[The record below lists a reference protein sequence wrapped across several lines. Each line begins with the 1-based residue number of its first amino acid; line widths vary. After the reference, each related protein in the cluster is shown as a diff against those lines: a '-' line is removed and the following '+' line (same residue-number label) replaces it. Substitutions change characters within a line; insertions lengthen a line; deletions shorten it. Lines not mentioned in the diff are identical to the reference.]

1 MNPEEVL
8 RIVEQIHLAR
18 KIDKETVFVGVEQAL
33 VIAARK
39 HSDAGDD
46 ANVEVYIDRQ
56 TGEINAYRDNVPL
69 TPEEISERIG
79 AQTAKQVI
87 IQKIRDAERDAIY
100 DEYAPQVEQIIVGK
114 VHRNEGGATLV
125 TLPNVE
131 AILPRSEKI
140 PGETLRPGVRA
151 RFLIVEVRKAGSKV
165 KVILSRSRPLLVKRL
180 FEQEVPE
187 IAEGVVEIKEVSR
200 EPGHR
205 AKIAVASDDPRID
218 LVGACVGMRGAR
230 SRNVTEELNGERV
243 DVVPWSDDPAQFIQS
258 ALKPSVV
265 DEVLLC
271 PMLGRAIVL
280 VQRDQRSLAIG
291 RRGQNVR
298 LASKL
303 CGWDVDIMTR
313 DELAK
318 MIDKA
323 MEAFV
328 QIEGVT
334 IDLANQLV
342 GEGVLSYD
350 DLSIV
355 ETDDLVELGGLTEEQ
370 ALAISAE
377 AERRA
382 EAADDLARVDGVS
395 REMAERL
402 VGGGVASYEEL
413 KTASI
418 DKLVESV
425 GVSEEEAQE
434 VVAVVK
440 RRDDALVEL
449 GKIKGVTRELA
460 ERLVGEG
467 FASYRELAD
476 APADKLARKL
486 GILREETQMIVD
498 EAKRRC
504 EAMDAAKP
512 VVPQEDANVVA
523 DGAAEDDASDAAN

>member
-46 ANVEVYIDRQ
+46 ANVDVHIDRQ

-69 TPEEISERIG
+69 TTEEIAERIG

-100 DEYAPQVEQIIVGK
+100 EEYAPQVDQLIVGK

-125 TLPNVE
+125 ALPNVE
-131 AILPRSEKI
+131 AILPHSEKI
-140 PGETLRPGVRA
+140 PGETLRVGDRV
-151 RFLIVEVRKAGSKV
+151 RFLVAEVRKAGSKV
-165 KVILSRSRPLLVKRL
+165 KVILSRSRPLLVRRL

-187 IAEGVVEIKEVSR
+187 IVEGVVEIKEVSR

-205 AKIAVASDDPRID
+205 AKIAVASNDPRID
-218 LVGACVGMRGAR
+218 LVGACVGVRGAR

-243 DVVPWSDDPAQFIQS
+243 DVVPWSEDPAQFIQS
-258 ALKPSVV
+258 ALKPAAV
-265 DEVLLC
+265 DEVILC

-313 DELAK
+313 DELDEMLA
-318 MIDKA
+318 KA

-334 IDLANQLV
+334 RDLADQLV

-370 ALAISAE
+370 ALAISDE

-382 EAADDLARVDGVS
+382 EAADDLTRVDGVS

-402 VGGGVASYEEL
+402 VGGGVSSYEEL
-413 KTASI
+413 TTASV
-418 DKLVESV
+418 DSLVESV
-425 GVSEEEAQE
+425 GVSEEEAQA

-440 RRDDALVEL
+440 RRGDALIEL
-449 GKIKGVTRELA
+449 SKIKGVTPDLA

-467 FASYRELAD
+467 IASCRALAD
-476 APADKLARKL
+476 VHVEKLARKL
-486 GILREETQMIVD
+486 GVMREKMQLIVE

-504 EAMDAAKP
+504 EALEASRTAVAQD
-512 VVPQEDANVVA
+512 VSEDGVSEDAR
-523 DGAAEDDASDAAN
+523 

>member
-46 ANVEVYIDRQ
+46 ANVEVHIDRQ

-69 TPEEISERIG
+69 TPEEIAERIG

-100 DEYAPQVEQIIVGK
+100 DEYAPLVDQLIVGK

-131 AILPRSEKI
+131 AILPHSEKI
-140 PGETLRPGVRA
+140 PGETLRPGDRA
-151 RFLIVEVRKAGSKV
+151 RFLVVEARKAGSRV
-165 KVILSRSRPLLVKRL
+165 KVILSRSRPLLVRRL

-258 ALKPSVV
+258 ALKPSAV
-265 DEVLLC
+265 DEVILC

-313 DELAK
+313 DELDEMLA
-318 MIDKA
+318 KA
-323 MEAFV
+323 MEAFI
-328 QIEGVT
+328 QIDGVT
-334 IDLANQLV
+334 RELADQLV

-355 ETDDLVELGGLTEEQ
+355 ETADLMELGGITEEE
-370 ALAISAE
+370 ALAIADE

-402 VGGGVASYEEL
+402 VGGGVSSYSELAVASVDAL
-413 KTASI
+413 VASA
-418 DKLVESV
+418 

-440 RRDDALVEL
+440 RRGEALAEL
-449 GKIKGVTRELA
+449 GKIKGVTPELA

-467 FASYRELAD
+467 IASCRDLAG
-476 APADKLARKL
+476 AAADKLARKL

-498 EAKRRC
+498 DAKRRC
-504 EAMDAAKP
+504 EALDAMQTSAP
-512 VVPQEDANVVA
+512 IDS
-523 DGAAEDDASDAAN
+523 DGAPAGDAESEAQ

>member
-46 ANVEVYIDRQ
+46 ANVEVHIDRQ

-69 TPEEISERIG
+69 TPEEIAERIG

-100 DEYAPQVEQIIVGK
+100 DEYAPLVDQIIVGK

-131 AILPRSEKI
+131 AILPHSEKI
-140 PGETLRPGVRA
+140 PGETLRPGDRA
-151 RFLIVEVRKAGSKV
+151 RFLVVEARKAGSRV
-165 KVILSRSRPLLVKRL
+165 KVILSRSRPLLVRRL

-258 ALKPSVV
+258 ALKPSAV
-265 DEVLLC
+265 DEVILC

-313 DELAK
+313 DELDEMLA
-318 MIDKA
+318 KA
-323 MEAFV
+323 MEAFI
-328 QIEGVT
+328 QIDGVT
-334 IDLANQLV
+334 RELADQLV

-355 ETDDLVELGGLTEEQ
+355 ETADLMELGGITEEE
-370 ALAISAE
+370 ALAIADE

-402 VGGGVASYEEL
+402 VGGGVSSYGELAVASVDSL
-413 KTASI
+413 VAST
-418 DKLVESV
+418 

-440 RRDDALVEL
+440 RRGEALAEL
-449 GKIKGVTRELA
+449 GKIKGVTPELA
-460 ERLVGEG
+460 ERLIGEG
-467 FASYRELAD
+467 IASCRDLAG
-476 APADKLARKL
+476 AAADKLARKL

-498 EAKRRC
+498 DAKRRC
-504 EAMDAAKP
+504 EALDAMQASAP
-512 VVPQEDANVVA
+512 VDS
-523 DGAAEDDASDAAN
+523 DGAPARDAESEAQ

>member
-69 TPEEISERIG
+69 TPEEIAERIG

-100 DEYAPQVEQIIVGK
+100 EEYAPQVDQLIVGK

-131 AILPRSEKI
+131 AILPHSEKI
-140 PGETLRPGVRA
+140 PGETLRAGDRV
-151 RFLIVEVRKAGSKV
+151 RFLVAEVRKAGSKV
-165 KVILSRSRPLLVKRL
+165 KVILSRSRPLLVRRL

-187 IAEGVVEIKEVSR
+187 IVEGVVEIKEVSR

-205 AKIAVASDDPRID
+205 AKIAVASNDPRID
-218 LVGACVGMRGAR
+218 LVGACVGVRGAR

-243 DVVPWSDDPAQFIQS
+243 DVVPWSDDPAQFIQA
-258 ALKPSVV
+258 ALKPAVV
-265 DEVLLC
+265 DEVILC

-313 DELAK
+313 DEL
-318 MIDKA
+318 D
-323 MEAFV
+323 
-328 QIEGVT
+328 
-334 IDLANQLV
+334 
-342 GEGVLSYD
+342 
-350 DLSIV
+350 
-355 ETDDLVELGGLTEEQ
+355 
-370 ALAISAE
+370 
-377 AERRA
+377 
-382 EAADDLARVDGVS
+382 
-395 REMAERL
+395 
-402 VGGGVASYEEL
+402 
-413 KTASI
+413 
-418 DKLVESV
+418 
-425 GVSEEEAQE
+425 
-434 VVAVVK
+434 
-440 RRDDALVEL
+440 
-449 GKIKGVTRELA
+449 
-460 ERLVGEG
+460 
-467 FASYRELAD
+467 
-476 APADKLARKL
+476 
-486 GILREETQMIVD
+486 
-498 EAKRRC
+498 
-504 EAMDAAKP
+504 
-512 VVPQEDANVVA
+512 
-523 DGAAEDDASDAAN
+523 

>member
-1 MNPEEVL
+1 M
-8 RIVEQIHLAR
+8 
-18 KIDKETVFVGVEQAL
+18 
-33 VIAARK
+33 
-39 HSDAGDD
+39 
-46 ANVEVYIDRQ
+46 
-56 TGEINAYRDNVPL
+56 
-69 TPEEISERIG
+69 
-79 AQTAKQVI
+79 
-87 IQKIRDAERDAIY
+87 
-100 DEYAPQVEQIIVGK
+100 
-114 VHRNEGGATLV
+114 
-125 TLPNVE
+125 
-131 AILPRSEKI
+131 
-140 PGETLRPGVRA
+140 
-151 RFLIVEVRKAGSKV
+151 
-165 KVILSRSRPLLVKRL
+165 ILSRSRPLLVRRL

-187 IAEGVVEIKEVSR
+187 IVEGVVEIKEVSR

-205 AKIAVASDDPRID
+205 AKIAVASNDPRID
-218 LVGACVGMRGAR
+218 LVGACVGVRGAR

-243 DVVPWSDDPAQFIQS
+243 DVVPWSEDPAQFIQS
-258 ALKPSVV
+258 ALKPAVV
-265 DEVLLC
+265 DEVILC

-313 DELAK
+313 DELDEMLA
-318 MIDKA
+318 KA

-334 IDLANQLV
+334 RDLADQLV

-370 ALAISAE
+370 ALAIADE

-402 VGGGVASYEEL
+402 VGGGVSSYEEL
-413 KTASI
+413 ASASV

-425 GVSEEEAQE
+425 GVSEEEAQA

-440 RRDDALVEL
+440 RRGDALTEL
-449 GKIKGVTRELA
+449 AKIKGVTPDLA
-460 ERLVGEG
+460 ERVVGEG
-467 FASYRELAD
+467 VVSCR
-476 APADKLARKL
+476 
-486 GILREETQMIVD
+486 
-498 EAKRRC
+498 AKRC
-504 EAMDAAKP
+504 K
-512 VVPQEDANVVA
+512 
-523 DGAAEDDASDAAN
+523 

>member
-69 TPEEISERIG
+69 TPEEIAERIG

-100 DEYAPQVEQIIVGK
+100 DEYAPQVDQLIVGK

-125 TLPNVE
+125 ALPNVE
-131 AILPRSEKI
+131 AILPHSEKI
-140 PGETLRPGVRA
+140 PGETLHVGDRV
-151 RFLIVEVRKAGSKV
+151 RFLVAEVRKAGSKV
-165 KVILSRSRPLLVKRL
+165 KVILSRSRPLLVRRL

-187 IAEGVVEIKEVSR
+187 IVEGVVEIKEVSR

-205 AKIAVASDDPRID
+205 AKIAVASNDPRID
-218 LVGACVGMRGAR
+218 LVGACVGVRGAR

-243 DVVPWSDDPAQFIQS
+243 DVVPWSEDPAQFIQS
-258 ALKPSVV
+258 ALKPAVV
-265 DEVLLC
+265 DEVILC

-313 DELAK
+313 DELDEMLA
-318 MIDKA
+318 KA

-334 IDLANQLV
+334 RDLADQLV

-370 ALAISAE
+370 ALAIADE

-402 VGGGVASYEEL
+402 VGGGVSSYEEL
-413 KTASI
+413 ASASV

-425 GVSEEEAQE
+425 GVSEEEAQA

-440 RRDDALVEL
+440 RRGDALTEL
-449 GKIKGVTRELA
+449 AKIKGVTPDLA

-467 FASYRELAD
+467 VVSCRGLAD
-476 APADKLARKL
+476 AHADKLARKL
-486 GILREETQMIVD
+486 GVTREKMQMIVE

-504 EAMDAAKP
+504 EALDASRALGAEDGG
-512 VVPQEDANVVA
+512 VSEDAR
-523 DGAAEDDASDAAN
+523 S

>member
-8 RIVEQIHLAR
+8 RIVEQIHLER
-18 KIDKETVFVGVEQAL
+18 KIDKETVFIGVEQAL

-46 ANVEVYIDRQ
+46 ATVDVHIDRQ

-100 DEYAPQVEQIIVGK
+100 DEYFPQIDQVIVG
-114 VHRNEGGATLV
+114 VAHRNEGGATLV

-140 PGETLRPGVRA
+140 PGETLHVGDRA

-187 IAEGVVEIKEVSR
+187 IVEGVVEIKGVSR

-205 AKIAVASDDPRID
+205 AKIAVASNDPRVD
-218 LVGACVGMRGAR
+218 LVGACVGVRGAR

-243 DVVPWSDDPAQFIQS
+243 DVVPWSDDPARFIQA
-258 ALKPSVV
+258 ALRPAVV
-265 DEVLLC
+265 DEVILC
-271 PMLGRAIVL
+271 PMIGRAIVL

-298 LASKL
+298 LAAKL
-303 CGWDVDIMTR
+303 CEWDVDVMTR
-313 DELAK
+313 DELDEMLA
-318 MIDKA
+318 KA

-328 QIEGVT
+328 QIDGVT
-334 IDLANQLV
+334 QDLADQLV
-342 GEGVLSYD
+342 GEGFLSYD
-350 DLSIV
+350 DLSLI
-355 ETDDLVELGGLTEEQ
+355 EISDLVELGGLSEEEAQ
-370 ALAISAE
+370 AIADE

-382 EAADDLARVDGVS
+382 E
-395 REMAERL
+395 EQ
-402 VGGGVASYEEL
+402 
-413 KTASI
+413 
-418 DKLVESV
+418 
-425 GVSEEEAQE
+425 EEEARE
-434 VVAVVK
+434 TK
-440 RRDDALVEL
+440 RAAAETRLSEEL
-449 GKIKGVTRELA
+449 GSSSELPT
-460 ERLVGEG
+460 E
-467 FASYRELAD
+467 
-476 APADKLARKL
+476 
-486 GILREETQMIVD
+486 
-498 EAKRRC
+498 
-504 EAMDAAKP
+504 
-512 VVPQEDANVVA
+512 
-523 DGAAEDDASDAAN
+523 

>member
-100 DEYAPQVEQIIVGK
+100 EEYVPQVDQLIVGK

-131 AILPRSEKI
+131 AILPHSEKI
-140 PGETLRPGVRA
+140 PGETLRVGDRV
-151 RFLIVEVRKAGSKV
+151 RFLVAEVRKAGSKV
-165 KVILSRSRPLLVKRL
+165 KVILSRSRPLLVRRL

-187 IAEGVVEIKEVSR
+187 IVEGVVEIKEVSR

-205 AKIAVASDDPRID
+205 AKIAVASNDPRID
-218 LVGACVGMRGAR
+218 LVGACVGVRGAR

-243 DVVPWSDDPAQFIQS
+243 DVVPWSDDPAEFVQA
-258 ALKPSVV
+258 ALKPAVV
-265 DEVLLC
+265 DEVILC

-313 DELAK
+313 DELDEMLA
-318 MIDKA
+318 KA

-334 IDLANQLV
+334 RDLADQLV

-370 ALAISAE
+370 ALAISDE

-402 VGGGVASYEEL
+402 VGGGVSSYEEL
-413 KTASI
+413 ASASV

-425 GVSEEEAQE
+425 GVSEEEAQN

-440 RRDDALVEL
+440 RRGDALTEL
-449 GKIKGVTRELA
+449 AKIKGVTPDLA

-467 FASYRELAD
+467 IVSHRELAD
-476 APADKLARKL
+476 AHADKLARKL
-486 GILREETQMIVD
+486 GIMREKMQLIVE

-504 EAMDAAKP
+504 EALNASGAFAAQAGAEDGG
-512 VVPQEDANVVA
+512 VSEDAR
-523 DGAAEDDASDAAN
+523 S

>member
-100 DEYAPQVEQIIVGK
+100 DEYAPQVEQIVVGK

-131 AILPRSEKI
+131 AILPHSEKI

-151 RFLIVEVRKAGSKV
+151 RFLVAEVRKAGSKV
-165 KVILSRSRPLLVKRL
+165 KVILSRSRPLLVRRL

-205 AKIAVASDDPRID
+205 AKIAVASNDPRID
-218 LVGACVGMRGAR
+218 LVGACVGVRGAR

-258 ALKPSVV
+258 ALKPAAV
-265 DEVLLC
+265 DEVILC

-303 CGWDVDIMTR
+303 CG
-313 DELAK
+313 
-318 MIDKA
+318 
-323 MEAFV
+323 
-328 QIEGVT
+328 
-334 IDLANQLV
+334 
-342 GEGVLSYD
+342 
-350 DLSIV
+350 
-355 ETDDLVELGGLTEEQ
+355 
-370 ALAISAE
+370 
-377 AERRA
+377 
-382 EAADDLARVDGVS
+382 
-395 REMAERL
+395 
-402 VGGGVASYEEL
+402 
-413 KTASI
+413 
-418 DKLVESV
+418 
-425 GVSEEEAQE
+425 
-434 VVAVVK
+434 
-440 RRDDALVEL
+440 
-449 GKIKGVTRELA
+449 
-460 ERLVGEG
+460 
-467 FASYRELAD
+467 
-476 APADKLARKL
+476 
-486 GILREETQMIVD
+486 
-498 EAKRRC
+498 
-504 EAMDAAKP
+504 
-512 VVPQEDANVVA
+512 
-523 DGAAEDDASDAAN
+523 

>member
-1 MNPEEVL
+1 
-8 RIVEQIHLAR
+8 